1 MFLDFFV
8 KNDKYTVEN
17 QIKFSYSKYIYIIY
31 TIFIFVLSFSA
42 SGYDND
48 I

>member
-1 MFLDFFV
+1 MDTTRMFLDFFV

-17 QIKFSYSKYIYIIY
+17 QIKFSY